1 MLLRPGLF
9 EGLNDVEATAEAE
22 VDPIGWTTWRHF

>member
-1 MLLRPGLF
+1 MNSCSCLTLIL
-9 EGLNDVEATAEAE
+9 ACIIYWQAE